1 MGVQR
6 GSWKLEESNHHY
18 DLQEEGSR
26 NYRQVSFNSTCGK
39 ILQQLILETI
49 SRHMKDKKMIRNSQ
63 HAFMMGKLCLT
74 NLISFYHVVTVLV
87 DERRPVDTVY
97 LDFSKAFHTIC
108 HNMLTEKLCQISEH
122 WDGLKTGWTARV
134 IRFVIN
140 STTSS
145 WRTVTRV
152 MPQSVDIVSNIV

>member
-1 MGVQR
+1 
-6 GSWKLEESNHHY
+6 
-18 DLQEEGSR
+18 
-26 NYRQVSFNSTCGK
+26 
-39 ILQQLILETI
+39 
-49 SRHMKDKKMIRNSQ
+49 MKDKKMIRNSQ

-122 WDGLKTGWTARV
+122 
-134 IRFVIN
+134 
-140 STTSS
+140 
-145 WRTVTRV
+145 
-152 MPQSVDIVSNIV
+152 